1 MPEAPQQPTTERL
14 GKREIAFSV
23 LGAFLLWALIRSF
36 GVQVYGISTGSMAGT
51 LVPGDY
57 VVTSNT
63 VFGAPIP
70 FTSGRLPALREPH
83 QGEVVVYRPA
93 GNDPVVDVIKRVIG
107 LPGDTVEMRDRVVYR
122 NGKPLSEPYVEAR
135 YARDVAMRESGPY
148 GFDWHLAARPAPPR
162 STAYQP
168 SRDSWGPLVVP
179 PGHYFMLGD
188 DRDESIDSRFLGFVP
203 REEIRG
209 KVHLI
214 HYSGA
219 VGARRSLPRPR
230 WERIGRVR

>member
-1 MPEAPQQPTTERL
+1 MPEATRLPTRERL
-14 GKREIAFSV
+14 GKREIALSV

-51 LVPGDY
+51 LLPGDY

-63 VFGAPIP
+63 VFGAPVP
-70 FTSGRLPALREPH
+70 FTDARLPALRDPRH
-83 QGEVVVYRPA
+83 GEVVVYRPA

-122 NGKPLSEPYVEAR
+122 NGKPLSEPYVER
-135 YARDVAMRESGPY
+135 SYTRDVAMHKSGPY
-148 GFDWHLAARPAPPR
+148 GFDWHLAARPASLR

-203 REEIRG
+203 RGEIRG

-214 HYSGA
+214 HYSGV